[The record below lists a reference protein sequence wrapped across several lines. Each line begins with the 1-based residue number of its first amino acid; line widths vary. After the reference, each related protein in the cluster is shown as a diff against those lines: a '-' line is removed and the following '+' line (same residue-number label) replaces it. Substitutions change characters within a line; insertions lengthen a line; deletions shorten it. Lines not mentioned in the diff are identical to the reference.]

1 MTKKKKPGDTSD
13 SSGGSAHSAQPRRDE
28 ASHLDK
34 GSSKSS
40 KIPSPEKRTQRHEEK
55 PAERLVEGQ
64 AGSHAERQPGLSPKP
79 GGPEAADGREANDY
93 AAAEAVSDEIEQQ
106 EQLPLTG
113 QLEEEIRELK
123 DQLLRKQAEFEN
135 FRKRLSREKADGIRY
150 SNQMLLL
157 DLLPV
162 IDDFERAI
170 ASAEESKDFHAFHD
184 GVVLIERQLTSLL
197 EKNWGL
203 KRFES
208 LGDEF
213 NPEKHQA
220 IALEESDGVSRPTV
234 IEDYQK
240 GYFYHERVLRP
251 AKVKVAQPKKFEGQ
265 PENSGIEESQG
276 E

>member
-1 MTKKKKPGDTSD
+1 MRNKADFESSRSGKLPDGSQETDSLQSAAEDTGEKD
-13 SSGGSAHSAQPRRDE
+13 MGADVSASQSE
-28 ASHLDK
+28 GL
-34 GSSKSS
+34 
-40 KIPSPEKRTQRHEEK
+40 EQ
-55 PAERLVEGQ
+55 AEREAQ
-64 AGSHAERQPGLSPKP
+64 A
-79 GGPEAADGREANDY
+79 
-93 AAAEAVSDEIEQQ
+93 VQQ
-106 EQLPLTG
+106 EELV
-113 QLEEEIRELK
+113 RELK

-162 IDDFERAI
+162 IDGFERAI

-208 LGDEF
+208 LGEEF
-213 NPEKHQA
+213 NPDKHQA
-220 IALEESDGVSRPTV
+220 IALEESTEISNPTV

-240 GYFYHERVLRP
+240 GYFYHDRVLRP
-251 AKVKVAQPKKFEGQ
+251 AKVKVAQPKNIEGQ
-265 PENSGIEESQG
+265 PDNHGVEESQG

>member
-13 SSGGSAHSAQPRRDE
+13 SSGGGSRPEKPRMGAANHSEKGRPTEKSTGRVPEERAKIPPAAGSRRGAEDE
-28 ASHLDK
+28 APED
-34 GSSKSS
+34 GSVQG
-40 KIPSPEKRTQRHEEK
+40 E
-55 PAERLVEGQ
+55 VDF
-64 AGSHAERQPGLSPKP
+64 
-79 GGPEAADGREANDY
+79 GPHDVGREEPDRKN
-93 AAAEAVSDEIEQQ
+93 ER
-106 EQLPLTG
+106 
-113 QLEEEIRELK
+113 LEEELGELK
-123 DQLLRKQAEFEN
+123 DQLLRKQADFEN

-184 GVVLIERQLTSLL
+184 GVVLIERQLTTLL

-208 LGDEF
+208 LGEEF
-213 NPEKHQA
+213 SPDRHQA
-220 IALEESDGVSRPTV
+220 IALEENEEVEQPTV

-240 GYFYHERVLRP
+240 GYFYHDRVLRP
-251 AKVKVAQPKKFEGQ
+251 AKVKVAQPKRAEGRL
-265 PENSGIEESQG
+265 GDGAEESQG